1 MTHIVVIGTN
11 GQVGWE
17 LVRALQPLGQV
28 TGLSR
33 SELDIT
39 DDASVKGMFGDIGP
53 DVVINAAAYTAV
65 DRAEEEEERARAV
78 NVDAVAALA
87 ALAEKNG
94 CLLIH
99 YSTDYV
105 FDGQKDGEYLEDDLT
120 GPLSAYGR
128 SKLLGEKALRDSN
141 ADWLCFRTSWVY
153 APRGRNFLRTIVR
166 LALEQ
171 EELRIVSDQHGAPTP
186 ARLIAETTAQA
197 LKVALRERNEDR
209 FRSQLLHLTT
219 AGATSWHGF
228 AGAIVQRMRRSPMR
242 TKTVAKRITPIA
254 THEFPTAARRPANSR
269 LCCEAISQRFGVRM
283 PFWESALDSCFSE
296 LMQSELVCPSSPR
309 FSAASL

>member
-1 MTHIVVIGTN
+1 MTNLVVIGTN

-17 LVRALQPLGQV
+17 LVRALQPLGHV

-39 DDASVKGMFGDIGP
+39 DHESVTGMFGDLGP
-53 DVVINAAAYTAV
+53 NVVINAAAYTAV
-65 DRAEEEEERARAV
+65 DRAEEEEVKARAV

-105 FDGQKDGEYLEDDLT
+105 FDGQKEGEYREDDST
-120 GPLSAYGR
+120 GPVNAYGR

-141 ADWLCFRTSWVY
+141 AEWLCFRTSWVY

-171 EELRIVSDQHGAPTP
+171 EELRIVADQHGAPTP
-186 ARLIAETTAQA
+186 AKLIADTTAQA
-197 LKVALRERNEDR
+197 LRLALRERNEGR
-209 FRSQLLHLTT
+209 FKSQLLHLTT

-228 AGAIVQRMRRSPMR
+228 ADAIVQRMRRSPMR
-242 TKTVAKRITPIA
+242 TKMVARRITPIA
-254 THEFPTAARRPANSR
+254 THEFSTAARRPVNSR
-269 LCCEAISQRFGVRM
+269 LCCEAIAQRFGLRM
-283 PFWESALDSCFSE
+283 PSWDAALDACFSE
-296 LMQSELVCPSSPR
+296 LREADRVSSPSTR
-309 FSAASL
+309 CSAASL